1 MADSFESTHGGT
13 GPGATRGC
21 DTRGAETSPDGA
33 NSAPNGASTE
43 RSLDSSI
50 AQHTT
55 YSQTYSQTHSR
66 NSSLGNWNDGLFEA
80 LDGLP
85 SVTTASISAD
95 DLVAAQLEVAGGTS
109 PLRVRVRAGAGAGA
123 EKDQRVSVTGRSR
136 SVTPKKAGVRGV
148 ALRLATGL

>member
-21 DTRGAETSPDGA
+21 DTRGAETDGA

-95 DLVAAQLEVAGGTS
+95 DLVAAQLEVAGG
-109 PLRVRVRAGAGAGA
+109 RVRCVCGCGLGLGLGL
-123 EKDQRVSVTGRSR
+123 GRKWTSGCR
-136 SVTPKKAGVRGV
+136 
-148 ALRLATGL
+148 